1 MNNIRRKVNYR
12 LKNESILTRKVFQVL
27 HPDLVETLAI
37 DKASPKINN
46 REKNLGAILF
56 FCPTGGMQFHLK
68 IRIFGHSA
76 R

>member
-1 MNNIRRKVNYR
+1 MTTYKGSLSGVT
-12 LKNESILTRKVFQVL
+12 LT
-27 HPDLVETLAI
+27 DLVKTLAI
-37 DKASPKINN
+37 DRASTKIHN

-76 R
+76 

>member
-1 MNNIRRKVNYR
+1 MGPTRPLQRAPLNP
-12 LKNESILTRKVFQVL
+12 SLTRVVFQVE

-37 DKASPKINN
+37 DRASTKINN

-76 R
+76 